1 MSWGNLKPP
10 VIHKAT
16 NFLIQSQNAVKQ
28 IGTLEAALKEQ
39 GFVETSVGEWSKTVT
54 PDVWGAPVDLNK
66 AWETQKPIDT
76 GWGVHPDRTSPMTV
90 GPEQFFEEELR
101 DAVWTANALDSAVVK
116 TGVVNSLNGTKDH
129 FNIDQDGELTRMKEI
144 ATGAKPEGYYIA
156 YHNGRWLH
164 AVLAGPYRDN
174 NEAESKASI
183 VYDMMVKDVAFQL
196 AFENKFDR
204 SGIYV
209 AQIPL
214 AAKRKGA
221 YGIIS

>member
-1 MSWGNLKPP
+1 MSWDNLKPP
-10 VIHKAT
+10 VAPID
-16 NFLIQSQNAVKQ
+16 
-28 IGTLEAALKEQ
+28 G
-39 GFVETSVGEWSKTVT
+39 WSTVT
-54 PDVWGAPVDLNK
+54 PPVNTQASSASDTWGSSVDLNN

-76 GWGVHPDRTSPMTV
+76 GWGIHPDQTSPMTV
-90 GPEQFFEEELR
+90 GCEDFYNGGDTFDIAQDHIDDLR
-101 DAVWTANALDSAVVK
+101 EAVWTANALDSAVVK

-183 VYDMMVKDVAFQL
+183 VYDMMIKDVAFQL

-204 SGIYV
+204 GGIYV

-221 YGIIS
+221 YGVIA